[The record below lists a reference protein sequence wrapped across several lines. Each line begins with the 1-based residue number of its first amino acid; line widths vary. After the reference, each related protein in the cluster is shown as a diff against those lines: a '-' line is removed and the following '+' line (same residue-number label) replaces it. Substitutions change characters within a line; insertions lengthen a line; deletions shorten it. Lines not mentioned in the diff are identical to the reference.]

1 MKLRVVELLL
11 ISTIPA
17 MALAERGL
25 PPLGITVATLL
36 GGTLAAG
43 SANAFNQVIEKDLDQ
58 LMQRTKRRPLIE
70 KQVTSIES
78 LIFATLIGILA
89 LSIFWIFTT
98 PLATFLTLFAIAYY
112 VIVYTILLKRR
123 TSQNIVWGGAAGCM
137 PVLIGW
143 AAITNSITLSGLLF
157 FFVIFFWTPPH
168 FWALAIKYKEDYE
181 SAKIPM
187 LPVVASQKVVA
198 SAMLW
203 HSLAMVVASIA
214 LGFSAKLP
222 LAYLIIATVLG
233 LGFIY
238 LVGGVRETTAINLE
252 KVEKA
257 AARVFHGSI
266 TYLSLLSLALT
277 LFAVI

>member
-25 PPLGITVATLL
+25 PPLGITAATLL

-43 SANAFNQVIEKDLDQ
+43 SANAFNQVIEKDIDE
-58 LMQRTKRRPLIE
+58 LMQRTKRRPLVE
-70 KQVTSIES
+70 KQLTSRES
-78 LIFATLIGILA
+78 LIFATLVGILS

-143 AAITNSITLSGLLF
+143 AAITNSITLSGILF
-157 FFVIFFWTPPH
+157 FLVVFFWTPPH
-168 FWALAIKYKEDYE
+168 FWALAIKYKDDYE

-214 LGFSAKLP
+214 LGFSAKLSI
-222 LAYLIIATVLG
+222 AYVIVATVLG
-233 LGFIY
+233 LAFIY
-238 LVGGVRETTAINLE
+238 LVGGVRETATLNL
-252 KVEKA
+252 EKA

-266 TYLSLLSLALT
+266 TYLSILSLALT
-277 LFAVI
+277 LFALV